1 MQQHDQARRRP
12 ERTDRRD
19 HQSFREEGQLL
30 LSIFLFVIQSGAILL
45 TAPISLGPRRIL
57 LKLQGFKL
65 QSLKL
70 YTPTRAL
77 LEAHYADLSSKGFFA
92 GMITTMMSG
101 PVCCMVWEGLG
112 AVATGRVVSQNLPI
126 VSS

>member
-1 MQQHDQARRRP
+1 MTKP
-12 ERTDRRD
+12 RTT
-19 HQSFREEGQLL
+19 Q
-30 LSIFLFVIQSGAILL
+30 V
-45 TAPISLGPRRIL
+45 TTPTSLGLRLVP
-57 LKLQGFKL
+57 LKTQGFKL

-112 AVATGRVVSQNLPI
+112 AVATGRVVCSILLSFSNRQSYIYQLED
-126 VSS
+126 S